1 MLYLFFNNEVANAH
15 IPAVNALLIVQ

>member
-1 MLYLFFNNEVANAH
+1 MFYLSFNNEVANAH